1 MNSEHLL
8 PSPGWSVYKMSWGT
22 CKQNFCRNSSHL
34 QEEISFTVKFKNSE
48 KITLGFINK
57 TTQGPE
63 TEGMSPVSRL
73 PEVPIASFTLGFTV
87 RGSGSDFHINLPLS
101 FHSCEWTFAAPGPPK
116 SSSLLAYSKSPQ
128 EVFFILKAV
137 VGGWG
142 DNLPYLLLQG

>member
-48 KITLGFINK
+48 KITLSFINK
-57 TTQGPE
+57 TTQGPK
-63 TEGMSPVSRL
+63 TKGMSPVSRL
-73 PEVPIASFTLGFTV
+73 PEAGEVPIAWFTLGFTV

-101 FHSCEWTFAAPGPPK
+101 FYSCEWTFAAPGPPK
-116 SSSLLAYSKSPQ
+116 SSSLLADSKSPQ
-128 EVFFILKAV
+128 EVSFILKAV

-142 DNLPYLLLQG
+142 R